1 MLLFAPGTGALP
13 DNNAE
18 TNPTT
23 VELSQERRGRELLET
38 AVWRLYG
45 GHIRVILTICL
56 FPLNDIRINVKYKYE
71 IEEVHVRFGSQIM
84 LNGLATK
91 KKKLTWT
98 LDQ

>member
-1 MLLFAPGTGALP
+1 M
-13 DNNAE
+13 
-18 TNPTT
+18 
-23 VELSQERRGRELLET
+23 
-38 AVWRLYG
+38 
-45 GHIRVILTICL
+45 ILTICL